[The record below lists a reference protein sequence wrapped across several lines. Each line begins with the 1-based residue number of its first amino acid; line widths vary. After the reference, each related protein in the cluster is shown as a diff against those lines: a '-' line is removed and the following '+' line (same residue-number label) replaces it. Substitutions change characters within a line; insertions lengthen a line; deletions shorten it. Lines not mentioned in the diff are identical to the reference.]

1 MNYINSLKKQAGV
14 TLIEISAAL
23 VIAGLVIA
31 GALAMFNSADMSQ
44 KSNQMLTD
52 IAGMRI
58 AVRGLYAA
66 AGGYGTTSLNPVLIA
81 SRKLPGSL
89 SVSGTDT
96 INHSLGGTVIV
107 TGTTSGFK
115 IVLTNI
121 PKEVCM
127 NLATSPGTV
136 WTSLIIGTTTYNTL
150 PISPATAGTS
160 CDMINNL
167 TFGSV

>member
-1 MNYINSLKKQAGV
+1 MAYINSLKKQAGV

-52 IAGMRI
+52 IAGIRI
-58 AVRGLYAA
+58 GVRGLYAA
-66 AGGYGTTSLNPVLIA
+66 SGGYGTTSLNSVLI
-81 SRKLPGSL
+81 SSKKLPGSL
-89 SVSGTDT
+89 SISGTET
-96 INHSLGGTVIV
+96 INHTMGGTVTV

-115 IVLTNI
+115 IDITNL

-136 WTSLIIGTTTYNTL
+136 WNSLIVGVKTYTTL
-150 PISPATAGTS
+150 PISPATAATD
-160 CDMINNL
+160 CNITNVM
-167 TFGSV
+167 TFGST